1 MRVPGEE
8 LMLNGLRLRRLEI
21 LNEILGRE
29 RIPLQEFLSLQGD
42 LNLVDYKIYLI
53 EKRMTRK

>member
-8 LMLNGLRLRRLEI
+8 LMLNSLRLRRLEI

-42 LNLVDYKIYLI
+42 LNLVDYKRYLI
-53 EKRMTRK
+53 EKRMNRK

>member
-1 MRVPGEE
+1 
-8 LMLNGLRLRRLEI
+8 MLNNLRLRRLEI

-29 RIPLQEFLSLQGD
+29 HIPLQEFLSLQGD

>member
-8 LMLNGLRLRRLEI
+8 LTLNGLRLRRLEI

-29 RIPLQEFLSLQGD
+29 RIPLQEFLSLQGE
-42 LNLVDYKIYLI
+42 LNLVDYKIYLL
-53 EKRMTRK
+53 EKRMKRQ

>member
-8 LMLNGLRLRRLEI
+8 LMLNNLRLRRLEI
-21 LNEILGRE
+21 LNDILGRE
-29 RIPLQEFLSLQGD
+29 RIPLQEFLSLQGE
-42 LNLVDYKIYLI
+42 LNLVDYNIYLL